1 MLNCSSMIKKR
12 RRIFVRFNVFFLMF
26 LTGRLEPTSSW
37 RNLLPGL
44 LHLLRLTGDFGC
56 ESQLILIKLRP
67 PATITL
73 INQGGVIRARPDAVN
88 DTIITP
94 AGECGST
101 HVLISWWRRR
111 SLEPRPSAERRQRHC
126 DSTNT
131 FIMLTHTHTHTMS
144 VHTVKQLGCELRET
158 SCSTFQLI
166 QESFKEFM

>member
-1 MLNCSSMIKKR
+1 
-12 RRIFVRFNVFFLMF
+12 MF

-44 LHLLRLTGDFGC
+44 LHLLRPTGDFGC

-73 INQGGVIRARPDAVN
+73 INQGGVIRARPEAVN